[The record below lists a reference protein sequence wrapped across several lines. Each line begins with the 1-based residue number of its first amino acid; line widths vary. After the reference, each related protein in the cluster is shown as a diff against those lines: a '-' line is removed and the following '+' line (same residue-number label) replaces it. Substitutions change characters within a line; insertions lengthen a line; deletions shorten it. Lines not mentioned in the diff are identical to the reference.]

1 VIGDGLRHLAV
12 TEALDATRGDY
23 RKVMK
28 FSRHAK
34 VETILRYDDNRLDVA
49 GEMAGMIA
57 GE

>member
-1 VIGDGLRHLAV
+1 
-12 TEALDATRGDY
+12 
-23 RKVMK
+23 MK

-49 GEMAGMIA
+49 GEVAGMIA